1 VDPDPPT
8 SRPPSTRYLP
18 PMLGL
23 RPTGPSGA
31 DDARQSEE
39 VRIGYRMLG
48 LGFQVVS
55 EVGAGLLLG
64 WLIQWATAWKWS
76 IVVGGSIGIVVGL
89 TTLVR
94 SAWKLNAGMDS
105 KGQGTTGG
113 AGSEPTRGRR

>member
-1 VDPDPPT
+1 MSARDSLPA
-8 SRPPSTRYLP
+8 TRYLP
-18 PMLGL
+18 RMLGL
-23 RPTGPSGA
+23 RPKGPSGA

-64 WLIQWATAWKWS
+64 WLIQWATGWKWS
-76 IVVGGSIGIVVGL
+76 IAVGGAIGIVVGL

-94 SAWKLNAGMDS
+94 SAWKLNAGLESRDSPSRRPGGPSS
-105 KGQGTTGG
+105 KG
-113 AGSEPTRGRR
+113 SRP

>member
-1 VDPDPPT
+1 
-8 SRPPSTRYLP
+8 
-18 PMLGL
+18 MLGL

-105 KGQGTTGG
+105 KGKGTTGG
-113 AGSEPTRGRR
+113 AGSEPTRGRP

>member
-1 VDPDPPT
+1 
-8 SRPPSTRYLP
+8 
-18 PMLGL
+18 MLGL

-113 AGSEPTRGRR
+113 AGSEPTRGRP